1 MGREPL
7 IFAVRRATEPRQLE
21 HGTEMETLLM
31 YLVTALFFGAIP
43 LAFTATSA
51 FVVFR
56 RHRTLAPV
64 ILVLLL
70 YQSLSIVVLSA
81 DPIPEKSAFLIL
93 AIALPIALALIG
105 SIWTVVTTKAV
116 RERVCGIGISTIGC
130 ALTGCQ
136 VACYVA
142 AVWGTI

>member
-1 MGREPL
+1 
-7 IFAVRRATEPRQLE
+7 
-21 HGTEMETLLM
+21 MERLPVYLM
-31 YLVTALFFGAIP
+31 TALFFGAIP
-43 LAFTATSA
+43 LAFTVISA

-64 ILVLLL
+64 IVVLSL
-70 YQSLSIVVLSA
+70 YQVLSIVVLSA

-93 AIALPIALALIG
+93 AIALPIALALTG
-105 SIWTVVTTKAV
+105 SIGTAFTTKAV
-116 RERVCGIGISTIGC
+116 RERVLGIGISTVGC

-136 VACYVA
+136 VASYVV